1 MFTDRIVNGTMTT
14 ENPETANSH
23 YLDKFLSWA
32 PGKKHTKEYM
42 ESKPDY
48 KKSILIVDD
57 ELSILKL
64 LSFILA
70 SEYDLIIK
78 KSGIEAIAW
87 LEEGNDPDLIISD
100 LMMPYFDGSTLIRN
114 LKLSGFYRNTPV
126 ILLSGAEDLA
136 DKVKQMPFK
145 IDSYLEKPFNPA
157 VLKSQIAQLIA

>member
-1 MFTDRIVNGTMTT
+1 MFTQRTSNNSTGSKAPKIGNMPYVDRFLLW
-14 ENPETANSH
+14 NSS
-23 YLDKFLSWA
+23 KNQRN
-32 PGKKHTKEYM
+32 EYM
-42 ESKPDY
+42 EIKPDD

-70 SEYDLIIK
+70 ADYDLIIK

-114 LKLSGFYRNTPV
+114 LKVSGFYRNTPV

-157 VLKSQIAQLIA
+157 ILKSQIAQLIK

>member
-1 MFTDRIVNGTMTT
+1 MFTDRIVNGAMTT
-14 ENPETANSH
+14 EDTETANSH
-23 YLDKFLSWA
+23 YLDKFLSWS

-126 ILLSGAEDLA
+126 ILLSGAEDPS

-157 VLKSQIAQLIA
+157 ILKSQIAQLIA